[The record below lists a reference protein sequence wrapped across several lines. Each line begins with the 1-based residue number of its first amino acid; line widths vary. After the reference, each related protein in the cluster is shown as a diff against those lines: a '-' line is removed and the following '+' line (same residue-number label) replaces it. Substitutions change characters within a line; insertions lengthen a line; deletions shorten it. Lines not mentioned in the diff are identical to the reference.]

1 MIKTYNRTMF
11 ISNEEL
17 QKAKVTLYLTED
29 VKWEARDE
37 DETSITY
44 TGLVSWSIVS
54 GEDAAE
60 IEKDLA
66 TEELDECNEYLVLE
80 FNDGTTATF
89 RNSHVDMFIR

>member
-17 QKAKVTLYLTED
+17 QKAKVTLYLTEG
-29 VKWEARDE
+29 VKWESRDE

-44 TGLVSWSIVS
+44 TGLVSWSLVN